1 MEKENPVESITSR
14 ANPKLKQ
21 IRLLLNSHKER
32 EQQKLFVVEGLA
44 HVGAA
49 LQSGASVYAIYHA
62 PSLLQSEFGNSLL
75 SKSRAPLYELS
86 AEAFESVSS
95 REHGAGILAVVHTPQ
110 TQLSQLKKAQRVVAV
125 VQPQDPGNI
134 GSILRTLDAIGG
146 GVLAIVDGGTDAYH
160 PQAIRAS
167 MGAIFYQRVVRCSW
181 QALASW
187 AGMQG
192 LAILGTSAKNSTDY
206 RKVHF
211 PEQFVLAMGAERTGL
226 SAVQRADCT
235 QLVGLPMQR
244 HISSLNLSVA
254 TGILLYHATAGAGS
268 GTLGG

>member
-1 MEKENPVESITSR
+1 MESITSR

-235 QLVGLPMQR
+235 QLVGLPM
-244 HISSLNLSVA
+244 
-254 TGILLYHATAGAGS
+254 
-268 GTLGG
+268 